1 MEEASS
7 YEQCTKKQLIQIIVD
22 LKQIIGDLK
31 KEIEALKPPIPK
43 DSTNSSIPSSKDLI
57 PRTRSQREKSGKK
70 PGGQQGH
77 VGHHRERN
85 PHPDNIVMIEA
96 SHCADCGAS
105 LSEREGTIGL
115 IAQEVDIPPI
125 TPLTTEYQQV
135 TKVCA
140 CGHYNC
146 PPLPIE
152 GYATIGPQMGALIT
166 YLNVEHA
173 LPYERLSQITH
184 DLLGFAISEGTIANK
199 LAHMQRQAKGIIE
212 TIKEKVMNAAWIGSD
227 ETGTR
232 VAGKKYWEWV
242 WQSPLASYFVIDQRR
257 GYPVVKEHFTE
268 SYAGVICHDC
278 WSAQNNTRAG
288 AHQLCHAHLLR
299 NLQYAVDAERS
310 VWAYQVQR
318 LLRKSQRAR
327 EKIWQEGV
335 SLQLREAVIGYYQEA
350 LDTLNH
356 VPLTHPEERRLQKRL
371 IKHKDWIFTF
381 MAYPDVPPDNNS
393 SERAIKAAKIKDKV
407 SGGFRSVQGASRF
420 AQLLSLT
427 QTLRKQKLAIL
438 PTLTALF
445 KGIEGAVSFH
455 SG

>member
-1 MEEASS
+1 MEETAQ
-7 YEQCTKKQLIQIIVD
+7 YVQYTKEQLI
-22 LKQIIGDLK
+22 QIIGDLK
-31 KEIEALKPPIPK
+31 QTIEDLKKEREALKPPVPK
-43 DSTNSSIPSSKDLI
+43 DSTNSSIPSSKDRI

-70 PGGQQGH
+70 AGGQQGH
-77 VGHHRERN
+77 AGHHRERN
-85 PHPDNIVMIEA
+85 PHPDAIVMVQE
-96 SHCADCGAS
+96 SHCRNCGAS
-105 LSEREGTIGL
+105 LEGREGIIGQ
-115 IAQEVDIPPI
+115 IAQEVDIPTI

-135 TKVCA
+135 IKVCA
-140 CGHYNC
+140 CGECNC

-199 LAHMQRQAKGIIE
+199 LASMQRQAKGIIE
-212 TIKEKVMNAAWIGSD
+212 TIKQEVINAPWIGSD

-232 VAGKKYWEWV
+232 VGGKKYWEWV

-278 WSAQNNTRAG
+278 WSAQNNTPAG

-327 EKIWQEGV
+327 ETIWQEEV
-335 SLQLREAVIGYYQEA
+335 SPKLREDVIGYYQHA
-350 LDTLNH
+350 LETLNQMS
-356 VPLTHPEERRLQKRL
+356 LTQPEERRLQRRL
-371 IKHKDWIFTF
+371 IKHQNWIFTF
-381 MAYPDVPPDNNS
+381 MAYPDVPADNNS

-407 SGGFRSVQGASRF
+407 SGGFRSVQGARRF

-445 KGIEGAVSFH
+445 KGSEEAVSFH